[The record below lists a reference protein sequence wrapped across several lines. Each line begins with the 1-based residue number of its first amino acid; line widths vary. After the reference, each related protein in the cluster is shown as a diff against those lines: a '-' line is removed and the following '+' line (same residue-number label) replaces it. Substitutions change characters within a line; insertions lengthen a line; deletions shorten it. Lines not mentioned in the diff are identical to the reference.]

1 MADSRRGVAW
11 PREVRHCGYLRSS
24 GGDGAVRPATRASR
38 TSGFALVLL
47 FVTAVIPLVG
57 VAIASSGFDEVADA
71 SPFGRPGTAVAC
83 AVIAVVALIG
93 VAVAWRAKAGTARV
107 VTAGSVFIAVGIVAL
122 MAVYFVVAG
131 GSTFIMAVLMV
142 LAAVMIGMI
151 GRAVLQPPSR
161 AER

>member
-1 MADSRRGVAW
+1 M
-11 PREVRHCGYLRSS
+11 
-24 GGDGAVRPATRASR
+24 
-38 TSGFALVLL
+38 
-47 FVTAVIPLVG
+47 
-57 VAIASSGFDEVADA
+57 
-71 SPFGRPGTAVAC
+71 
-83 AVIAVVALIG
+83 ALIG
-93 VAVAWRAKAGTARV
+93 VVVAWRATAGAARV
-107 VTAGSVFIAVGIVAL
+107 VTAGSVFIAVGIVSL